1 MRKPRPKT
9 RVVRLRRTAQD
20 FMRRAKR
27 ARKEEMQI
35 AYALMARSCY
45 ALAGQVEQVAR
56 KG

>member
-1 MRKPRPKT
+1 MRKLRPKT
-9 RVVRLRRTAQD
+9 RIERLHKSAHD

-27 ARKEEMQI
+27 ARKEEMQV
-35 AYALMARSCY
+35 AYVLMAKSCY

>member
-1 MRKPRPKT
+1 MRKLRPKT
-9 RVVRLRRTAQD
+9 RIERLHKSAHD

-27 ARKEEMQI
+27 ARKEEMQV
-35 AYALMARSCY
+35 AYALMAKSCY

>member
-1 MRKPRPKT
+1 
-9 RVVRLRRTAQD
+9 
-20 FMRRAKR
+20 
-27 ARKEEMQI
+27 MQV